1 MKSEEELRR
10 VRDVELAEHAAS
22 QAEEMMAIAKSR
34 INDVIIK
41 TVALDPTV
49 DDIASLKAQV
59 SLAIM
64 LVIQANA
71 VVESTDM
78 IVSHANR
85 AVDILRKIYGN
96 G

>member
-1 MKSEEELRR
+1 MKSDEELRR
-10 VRDVELAEHAAS
+10 ARDVELAEHSAA
-22 QAEEMMAIAKSR
+22 QAEEKMKIVKSR
-34 INDVIIK
+34 INDVIIQ

-49 DDIASLKAQV
+49 DDVSSLKAQV

-64 LVIQANA
+64 IVIQANA

-85 AVDILRKIYGN
+85 AVDILRKIYRAG
-96 G
+96 